1 MFFTWFMGMA
11 KFTDDHSEISNSF
24 EQLRGLQQQHLTHH
38 PELTELSM
46 GMSNDYTL
54 ALGKEAPC
62 YELEAQYLEVEPRII
77 TGSHS
82 TFSFFFRIV
91 LSTINI

>member
-1 MFFTWFMGMA
+1 
-11 KFTDDHSEISNSF
+11 
-24 EQLRGLQQQHLTHH
+24 
-38 PELTELSM
+38 M

-54 ALGKEAPC
+54 ALGKGSTMLRIGSSIFEMK
-62 YELEAQYLEVEPRII
+62 PRII